1 MFDGNDP
8 EEMGIR
14 SSIALMLTLVG
25 VAVLFDIEYILGA
38 FLAGTLFAFTFPN
51 RGSLE
56 NSLKGFSYGFLI
68 PIFFINIGL
77 NYDCLLYTSP
87 SPRDTEVSRMPSSA

>member
-1 MFDGNDP
+1 MYKRQGNDP

-56 NSLKGFSYGFLI
+56 NSLKGF
-68 PIFFINIGL
+68 PM
-77 NYDCLLYTSP
+77 D
-87 SPRDTEVSRMPSSA
+87 SSFQYSL